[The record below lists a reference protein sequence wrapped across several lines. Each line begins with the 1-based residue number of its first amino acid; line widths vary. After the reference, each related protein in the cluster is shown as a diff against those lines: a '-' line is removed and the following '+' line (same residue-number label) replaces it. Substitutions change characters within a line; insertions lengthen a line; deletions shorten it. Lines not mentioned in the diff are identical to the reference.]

1 MDYILR
7 NTIAIQGNIASNPVH
22 QNAKSSVRQ
31 LRRAPARHQ
40 LPSLS
45 FTFCYTVF
53 AVIFSWIAIIK
64 YADDFVVTASDKD
77 TLTDIKEM
85 LKEFLGQRGLI
96 LSEEKT
102 KLTSIH
108 EGFDFLGWN
117 FRKYKGKLI
126 IKPSNKSV
134 SKIRKTISKIIKD
147 NKTSTQENLIYQLNQ
162 VTRGWAEYHHSVCAK
177 EIFAKIDHTTW
188 EMLWRWAKR
197 RHPNKPK
204 GWIVNKYWKYHKGRN
219 WSFKTDKNI
228 LFCMN
233 DMPIV
238 RYPQVKLDA
247 NPFLDSEYFINRKK
261 NRDRKRRKA
270 IRSNRAAQIGY
281 YAL

>member
-1 MDYILR
+1 MEKNINQTIHILQ
-7 NTIAIQGNIASNPVH
+7 T
-22 QNAKSSVRQ
+22 
-31 LRRAPARHQ
+31 
-40 LPSLS
+40 
-45 FTFCYTVF
+45 
-53 AVIFSWIAIIK
+53 
-64 YADDFVVTASDKD
+64 
-77 TLTDIKEM
+77 
-85 LKEFLGQRGLI
+85 
-96 LSEEKT
+96 
-102 KLTSIH
+102 
-108 EGFDFLGWN
+108 
-117 FRKYKGKLI
+117 
-126 IKPSNKSV
+126 SNKSIE
-134 SKIRKTISKIIKD
+134 SI
-147 NKTSTQENLIYQLNQ
+147 
-162 VTRGWAEYHHSVCAK
+162 AK

-270 IRSNRAAQIGY
+270 IRSNKAAQIGY